1 MDTSDILTLLPY
13 KIKKPKISK
22 LKSKPKLKV
31 KGGRLIL
38 QQVKLLG
45 VVLGLIFRC
54 MLVVFLGVVVWEYRK
69 GGFINCLVKFKI
81 V

>member
-1 MDTSDILTLLPY
+1 MDASDILTLLPR

-22 LKSKPKLKV
+22 LKSKPKPKV
-31 KGGRLIL
+31 RGGRLTP

-54 MLVVFLGVVVWEYRK
+54 MLVVFLAVVVWEYRK
-69 GGFINCLVKFKI
+69 GGFMNCSVESKM